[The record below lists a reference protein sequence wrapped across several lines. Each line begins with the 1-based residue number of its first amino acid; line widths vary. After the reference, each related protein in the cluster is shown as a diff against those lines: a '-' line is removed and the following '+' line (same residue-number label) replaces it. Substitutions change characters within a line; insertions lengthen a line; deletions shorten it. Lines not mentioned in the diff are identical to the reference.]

1 MQAYATER
9 DKSGHLKD
17 ALHDLQIMIA
27 EPRSRRRGL
36 GREALEL
43 FMAFA
48 VHTLVIGP
56 QGCQTGVSFTGNPRL
71 HKQMSCRYL
80 YVS

>member
-1 MQAYATER
+1 
-9 DKSGHLKD
+9 
-17 ALHDLQIMIA
+17 MIA

-48 VHTLVIGP
+48 VHTLACVALC
-56 QGCQTGVSFTGNPRL
+56 CQSDRHLNEKVPKAACS
-71 HKQMSCRYL
+71 
-80 YVS
+80 

>member
-1 MQAYATER
+1 MSRHE
-9 DKSGHLKD
+9 SFFVHEM
-17 ALHDLQIMIA
+17 QIMIA

-48 VHTLVIGP
+48 VHTLVRGP
-56 QGCQTGVSFTGNPRL
+56 QGCQTGL
-71 HKQMSCRYL
+71 QLLCC
-80 YVS
+80 

>member
-1 MQAYATER
+1 MR
-9 DKSGHLKD
+9 SGHLRR
-17 ALHDLQIMIA
+17 ALHELQIMIA

-48 VHTLVIGP
+48 VHTLVCGP
-56 QGCQTGVSFTGNPRL
+56 KAVKATGLSLSKHPKLQSRCL
-71 HKQMSCRYL
+71 
-80 YVS
+80 